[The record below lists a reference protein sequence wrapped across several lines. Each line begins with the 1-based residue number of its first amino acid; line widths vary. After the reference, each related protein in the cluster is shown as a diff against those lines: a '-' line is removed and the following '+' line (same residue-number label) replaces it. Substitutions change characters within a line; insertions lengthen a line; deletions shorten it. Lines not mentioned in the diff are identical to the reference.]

1 MINVEVKG
9 LKELQA
15 KMSDFAKN
23 QMPAGIMFG
32 LSTLGR
38 GLLAEEK
45 RVMSGVFDKP
55 TPFTLNAI
63 KINHWPKKHE
73 LWIDLGLKEIPS
85 KDVTIQ
91 GNTLMPHI
99 PGFASHRQRK
109 GSERWLRAAGLMGEG
124 QWLVPAR
131 TFKLN
136 QFGNVPGPV
145 AQKMLA
151 DVDAYSRAQYRA
163 PIKKTGAKKGKY
175 IWGTMT
181 SRRGRPFSGIF
192 EVTGGNRNW
201 ERGRWKLQMVAV
213 DKRPGYDKRFNYV
226 GVAQRYAD
234 RHLLKAIESGI
245 VKALM
250 TAR

>member
-1 MINVEVKG
+1 MIDVKIEG

-15 KMSDFAKN
+15 KMSDLAKT
-23 QMPAGIMFG
+23 QLPAGIMFG
-32 LSTLGR
+32 LAKVGR
-38 GLLAEEK
+38 GMLTEQK
-45 RVMSGVFDKP
+45 RVMDGVFDKP
-55 TPFTLNAI
+55 TPFTLNAL
-63 KINHWPKKHE
+63 KITHWPTKQE
-73 LWIDLGLKEIPS
+73 PYLDLGLKETPS

-99 PGFASHRQRK
+99 PGFASHRQHK
-109 GSERWLRAAGLMGEG
+109 GMERWLRGGGFLEPG

-131 TFKLN
+131 TFKFN
-136 QFGNVPGPV
+136 RFGNVPGPT

-151 DVDAYSRAQYRA
+151 DVDAYSRTQYRA
-163 PIKKTGAKKGKY
+163 PIKKTGPKKGKY
-175 IWGTMT
+175 IWGTLT

-213 DKRPGYDKRFNYV
+213 DKRPSYDKRFNYV

-234 RHLLKAIESGI
+234 RHLLKAIESGV

-250 TAR
+250 SAR